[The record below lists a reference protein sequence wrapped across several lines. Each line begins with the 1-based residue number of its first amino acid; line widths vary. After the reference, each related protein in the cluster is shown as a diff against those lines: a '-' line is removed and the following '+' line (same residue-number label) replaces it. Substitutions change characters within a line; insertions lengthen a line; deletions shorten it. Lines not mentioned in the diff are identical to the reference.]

1 MQDAYLIAYSMSYT
15 GDSTSYYIWY
25 EDAQGRNRFDSAEDK
40 LAAFWTEADAMQQII
55 TRGMRYKDTVNFD
68 AERLDYWLFTGS
80 RSQIYVDDQ
89 LDTEFLLDFWN
100 LFDDAAYSL
109 GIKLPEPN
117 GADACYEKL
126 FRSQDAAS
134 LVSDPAALNPALSED
149 EIAIIRSV
157 LQTGF
162 DLIQRHTEMIQPEDQ
177 NENI

>member
-15 GDSTSYYIWY
+15 GDSTDYYIWY
-25 EDAQGRNRFDSAEDK
+25 EDTKGRNRLYTAGDK
-40 LAAFWTEADAMQQII
+40 IAVFRSESDAKQQII
-55 TRGMRYKDTVNFD
+55 TRGMQYKDTVFFD

-109 GIKLPEPN
+109 GTKLPEPS

-126 FRSQDAAS
+126 FRSCDAAA
-134 LVSDPAALNPALSED
+134 LISDPAALNPALSED
-149 EIAIIRSV
+149 ALAIIRSV
-157 LQTGF
+157 LKAGF
-162 DLIQRHTEMIQPEDQ
+162 DLISEHTAFMQPEEQ

>member
-15 GDSTSYYIWY
+15 GNSTSYYIWY
-25 EDAQGRNRFDSAEDK
+25 EDAQGRNRFYSSGDK
-40 LAAFWTEADAMQQII
+40 LADFWSEADAKQQII
-55 TRGMRYKDTVNFD
+55 TLGMRYKETVFFD
-68 AERLDYWLFTGS
+68 AERLDYWLCTGS
-80 RSQIYVDDQ
+80 RSQIYVDEQ

-134 LVSDPAALNPALSED
+134 LVSDPAALNPTLSEN

-157 LQTGF
+157 LKAGF

>member
-1 MQDAYLIAYSMSYT
+1 MQ
-15 GDSTSYYIWY
+15 YI
-25 EDAQGRNRFDSAEDK
+25 N
-40 LAAFWTEADAMQQII
+40 
-55 TRGMRYKDTVNFD
+55 TVPFD
-68 AERLDYWLFTGS
+68 AERLDYWLSTGS

-109 GIKLPEPN
+109 EIKLPEPT

-126 FRSQDAAS
+126 FRSCDAAA

-162 DLIQRHTEMIQPEDQ
+162 DLIQRHTGMIQPEDQ